1 MIINMNNT
9 FNNKTIAQKF
19 DEDGGEFIKTNKLWR
34 KPLIPLHPLNNNY
47 RIITNTIY
55 DIELLKRDLN
65 IAINSIDKWT
75 KKDKDETWQSI
86 TLKSFDGNEQSFL
99 KETKLCIGDQNLYKY
114 TTAMNKCNYFKKILE
129 EIPTDIYLVRI
140 LKLKSKGRIKFHTDE
155 VVFKQTKDI
164 IRCHLPIITH
174 PNIKFQIGFPL
185 NKPAEGFEIWNASVL
200 HEKYLAPG
208 KLWYTN
214 VNTLHGVENNSNI
227 DRYHLVIDMR
237 PPY

>member
-1 MIINMNNT
+1 MKLIEYDWKMEY
-9 FNNKTIAQKF
+9 KF
-19 DEDGGEFIKTNKLWR
+19 KG
-34 KPLIPLHPLNNNY
+34 Y
-47 RIITNTIY
+47 RRCSY
-55 DIELLKRDLN
+55 DFHGILCFEQGFWYPSHDLMVMDY
-65 IAINSIDKWT
+65 AS
-75 KKDKDETWQSI
+75 
-86 TLKSFDGNEQSFL
+86 L
-99 KETKLCIGDQNLYKY
+99 TKLGIGEQNLYIY
-114 TTAMNKCNYFKKILE
+114 TTAMKNCNYFKKILD

-155 VVFKQTKDI
+155 VVFNQTKDI

-214 VNTLHGVENNSNI
+214 VNTLHGVVNNSNI

-237 PPY
+237 PPYQIM